1 MSNFMNAMNKYRRAR
16 WGYTHGLKPM
26 AKAYEMLIYLV
37 RNGFIPASCELGG
50 YYLRLQGNRPRHT
63 QTGEGGPQLHNW
75 ATGDYRRVQW
85 ALRGSRYRR
94 QPRDMHGSEG
104 SRPYQNWQQ
113 RDHRCQRGHDFGRTG
128 QYSLGR
134 CAG

>member
-16 WGYTHGLKPM
+16 WCYTHGLKPM

-37 RNGFIPASCELGG
+37 RNSFIPTSCEVGG

-63 QTGEGGPQLHNW
+63 QAGEGRPQLHNW
-75 ATGDYRRVQW
+75 ATG
-85 ALRGSRYRR
+85 
-94 QPRDMHGSEG
+94 
-104 SRPYQNWQQ
+104 
-113 RDHRCQRGHDFGRTG
+113 DHRCQRGHDFGLTG